1 MTPNVGFDCA
11 DAAVDRLRELND
23 GMNVWCVLVNWG
35 SSTVLCDEVERVMQR
50 RAVACQKP
58 AVARLCAD
66 FYVSFHTPDT
76 IRPCADPGGIHNQ
89 SNFNSVKLAS
99 GGHIYRLRNDVASL
113 HLKPLIT
120 MTTIGTERAAA
131 PNCPGGLPF
140 GAKEV

>member
-1 MTPNVGFDCA
+1 MFVGHFDSMTPNVGFDCA

-23 GMNVWCVLVNWG
+23 GMDVWCVLVNWG
-35 SSTVLCDEVERVMQR
+35 SSTVLCAEVERVMQR
-50 RAVACQKP
+50 RVVDCQKP

-113 HLKPLIT
+113 HFK
-120 MTTIGTERAAA
+120 AADYHDH
-131 PNCPGGLPF
+131 NWN
-140 GAKEV
+140 